1 MDLDLCA
8 RKASGKKKKKKIW
21 VKTKL
26 LLYKRVLKKNKEK
39 WDLEPKLNYDKRKDN
54 IVNLIN
60 LKKKEIIGACNKIGL
75 LNK

>member
-8 RKASGKKKKKKIW
+8 RKASGKEKKKKNW

-39 WDLEPKLNYDKRKDN
+39 
-54 IVNLIN
+54 
-60 LKKKEIIGACNKIGL
+60 
-75 LNK
+75 

>member
-60 LKKKEIIGACNKIGL
+60 LNK
-75 LNK
+75 NKLSGPAIK